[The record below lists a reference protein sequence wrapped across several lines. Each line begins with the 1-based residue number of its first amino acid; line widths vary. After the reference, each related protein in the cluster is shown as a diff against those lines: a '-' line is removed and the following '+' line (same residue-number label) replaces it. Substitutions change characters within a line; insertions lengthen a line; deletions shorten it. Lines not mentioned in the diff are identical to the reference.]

1 MIRLLISLIPIAL
14 GLALSPIPIIAVIL
28 MLFSR
33 RAKVNAPMYAATWV
47 LSMVVI
53 GSLAI
58 FLLGDNEFVEHDTTK
73 TGGSILVL
81 IIGAL
86 FMAYGLFLWIRR
98 PRHPENVKTPR
109 WLEALDDIPPILA
122 VGLGLTGVLLNTK
135 NLPLFLAAIEH
146 ILAADLSMVLSF
158 IALGIFIAMASV
170 TVVTPIVLFMA
181 GNERMHARL
190 DAFRVWLTHY
200 NQAILAWVFLIMGG
214 VMVLDNVAALFG
226 F

>member
-1 MIRLLISLIPIAL
+1 MIRLLISLIPMAL

-33 RAKVNAPMYAATWV
+33 RAKVNAPLYAATWV

-58 FLLGDNEFVEHDTTK
+58 FLLGDNEFVEQDTTK

-86 FMAYGLFLWIRR
+86 FMAYGAMLWMRR
-98 PRHPENVKTPR
+98 PRHPDHVKTPR
-109 WLEALDDIPPILA
+109 WLEAIDDIPPILA
-122 VGLGLTGVLLNTK
+122 IGFGLTGVLVNTK
-135 NLPLFLAAIEH
+135 NLPLFLAAVQH
-146 ILAADLSMVLSF
+146 ILAANLGMMLSF
-158 IALGIFIAMASV
+158 IALAIFIAMASV
-170 TVVTPIVLFMA
+170 TVVTPIVLFLT
-181 GNERMHARL
+181 GNERMHTRL
-190 DAFRVWLTHY
+190 DALRVWLTHY

-214 VMVLDNVAALFG
+214 VMVLNNVAALFG
-226 F
+226 Y